1 MFLSPPWASS
11 SVESRLKRA
20 NKHPWPAE
28 FGEHG
33 QRTLPR
39 ADTQE
44 AGHVLL
50 EDFVKMTVASLQ
62 FWLPKLVIEVRRSD
76 RKHYPPDSLY
86 AICAGLLKFN
96 DRADVQIFSN
106 SHVLGVRW
114 MLKSRLRSLRKYQK
128 NKAEVI
134 AVDQE
139 DLLWSKGLLGDSTP
153 NVLLEHRKLCFKPS
167 QIESLPYLVYTEF
180 VSKTNQG
187 GLQHRKKEPKK
198 LFTIPMCTA
207 QSAV

>member
-1 MFLSPPWASS
+1 
-11 SVESRLKRA
+11 
-20 NKHPWPAE
+20 
-28 FGEHG
+28 
-33 QRTLPR
+33 
-39 ADTQE
+39 
-44 AGHVLL
+44 
-50 EDFVKMTVASLQ
+50 
-62 FWLPKLVIEVRRSD
+62 
-76 RKHYPPDSLY
+76 
-86 AICAGLLKFN
+86 
-96 DRADVQIFSN
+96 
-106 SHVLGVRW
+106 
-114 MLKSRLRSLRKYQK
+114 MLKSRLRSLGKYQK

-134 AVDQE
+134 VVDQE

-167 QIESLPYLVYTEF
+167 QIEMIESLPYLVYTEF